1 MGWKI
6 RIRSPFRWL
15 LRPGALGGCSTTA
28 PGYVAD
34 DEEASTA
41 VTRSA
46 NVHFAESGVS

>member
-1 MGWKI
+1 VVIAPWCVRGLFNDW
-6 RIRSPFRWL
+6 RD
-15 LRPGALGGCSTTA
+15 A